1 MINKKGI
8 GFYTLAVLLILLA
21 ILLIFL
27 PFTSTLV
34 AMLKKGGDIEA
45 CRLSVLAQAQTKLGG
60 SSPVSLKCDRRQVKF
75 YNNKIE
81 INGKKDP
88 KYDFKQLDS
97 SVVNKAVAEELRLC
111 WYMMGE
117 GELNVFQQQLSEAT
131 IVAFTGENVCNICSE
146 ISFDKSVD
154 RTKQFTGLVD
164 YLKGNKIPNQDAYY
178 FDYLIKSQRNKY
190 LLWGIV
196 PWTQYTPWSWGTT
209 DKISDNLEE
218 DLKKYQEAG
227 TYTEFNPDERY
238 IIYFLAWKPS
248 WLKEKLHSS
257 TSAYYIGLASP
268 GKVVSGCRMLVN

>member
-27 PFTSTLV
+27 PFTSNLV
-34 AMLKKGGDIEA
+34 GVLKKGGDVEA
-45 CRLSVLAQAQTKLGG
+45 CRLSVLAQSQIKLAG
-60 SSPVSLKCDRRQVKF
+60 SSPVSLNCDRRQVKF

-97 SVVNKAVAEELRLC
+97 SVVNKAVAEELRMC

-131 IVAFTGENVCNICSE
+131 IVGFTGENVCNICSE

-178 FDYLIKSQRNKY
+178 FDYLIKSQRDKY

-209 DKISDNLEE
+209 DKISDSLEE
-218 DLKKYQEAG
+218 DLKKYQETG

-238 IIYFLAWKPS
+238 IVYFLAWKPS
-248 WLKEKLHSS
+248 WLKEKLRSS